1 MSSRA
6 YRHYL
11 LTEDNFKIR
20 SYGFQELATLYLPN
34 IQPRSASARLKIWIT
49 RNKSLVENLRDRGWV
64 PGCKV
69 LTPEMVRSIVNA
81 LGEPRLIALYA
92 IGKHYELTL
101 SQNLIVISYVKVLV
115 IKFISKRIT
124 NKFILPNYLGADPL
138 FIVTI

>member
-1 MSSRA
+1 M
-6 YRHYL
+6 
-11 LTEDNFKIR
+11 EDNFKIR

-81 LGEPRLIALYA
+81 LGEP
-92 IGKHYELTL
+92 
-101 SQNLIVISYVKVLV
+101 
-115 IKFISKRIT
+115 
-124 NKFILPNYLGADPL
+124 
-138 FIVTI
+138 